1 MRRRI
6 SKENPRSGWDLELP
20 NMLMKIGKRTV
31 CPENVFIPILFACED
46 NSLSIADAQMM
57 DTRLNI
63 QEVGVR
69 ILTRLK
75 IFDFSLGYLA

>member
-1 MRRRI
+1 MR
-6 SKENPRSGWDLELP
+6 
-20 NMLMKIGKRTV
+20 NMLMKIGKRTI
-31 CPENVFIPILFACED
+31 CPENVFRPSLLAWED

-57 DTRLNI
+57 DTKLRI